1 MGRNIYSQLPV
12 DGTNEP
18 LQNFASPKT
27 AVSVTSGF
35 GGISSVI
42 TLTDNTTTIE
52 VAAISGTGGSGILLK
67 WIAAGDT
74 QASVTAGNFDNS
86 IPPNYYRQFAVP
98 IEKAGVSGASVVGA
112 NVMNGLY
119 KRVAFISHGTPP
131 ASIFT
136 AQYS

>member
-1 MGRNIYSQLPV
+1 MGKNIYSQLPV

-18 LQNFASPKT
+18 LQNYNSPKT

-35 GGISSVI
+35 GGTSSVI
-42 TLTDNTTTIE
+42 TLTDNTTTLE
-52 VAAISGTGGSGILLK
+52 VTSISGQGGSGVLLK
-67 WIAAGDT
+67 WIGAGDT
-74 QASVTAGNFDNS
+74 TASVTTGNWDNS

-98 IEKAGVSGASVVGA
+98 IEKAGVSGASIVGA

-131 ASIFT
+131 ASVFT
-136 AQYS
+136 AQYN